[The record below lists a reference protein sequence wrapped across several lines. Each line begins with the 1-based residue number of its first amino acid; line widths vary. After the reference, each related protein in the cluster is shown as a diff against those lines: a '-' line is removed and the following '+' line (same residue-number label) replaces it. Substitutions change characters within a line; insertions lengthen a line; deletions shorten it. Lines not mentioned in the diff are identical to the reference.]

1 MQWEDLK
8 NKSAKELKELLSE
21 TRHELQNLRFQAHSR
36 QLKQMHKINSVKKV
50 IARVSMLLHKEREAK
65 LRK

>member
-21 TRHELQNLRFQAHSR
+21 TRHELQTLNFQAHSR
-36 QLKQMHKINSVKKV
+36 QLKQVHKINLAKKI
-50 IARVSMLLHKEREAK
+50 IAQISMLLKKAESKIA
-65 LRK
+65 